1 MDDTYKRGPLLMLAG
16 RANLPLAREIAEKL
30 GVAVDNAV
38 VSNFKDGEI
47 FVRIVR
53 NARGRDVFIVQ
64 PTVAGADNIMELLLL
79 VDAAKR
85 ASAAR
90 VSAVVPYFGYGRQDR
105 KDQPRVAIGAKLMA
119 NLIVAAGADRV
130 VSIDFHQ
137 HQIQG
142 FFDIPVD
149 HLYAAPVFMRY
160 FLEKRLRDPVVVA
173 PDVGSARMAR
183 GFARRLGATFAIID
197 KRRPA
202 PNLAEVLNVVGEVKN
217 RTCLI
222 TDDMIDTGGTIAH
235 AVEALMERGA
245 DSVYVTATHALLS
258 DGAVARLSA
267 TPLAE
272 LVVTNTIDVPE
283 AKRFDRLK
291 VLSVAPLLARAIRY
305 IHSNESVSQLFEIS
319 GREAPPKIALA

>member
-16 RANLPLAREIAEKL
+16 RANLPLAREIAGEL
-30 GVAVDNAV
+30 GTSIDNAV
-38 VSNFKDGEI
+38 VYDFEDGEI

-149 HLYAAPVFMRY
+149 HLYAAPVFTHY
-160 FLEKRLRDPVVVA
+160 FREKQLRDPVVVA

-202 PNLAEVLNVVGEVKN
+202 PNVAEVLNVVGEVKD
-217 RTCLI
+217 RTCLV
-222 TDDMIDTGGTIAH
+222 TDDMIDTGGTIAQ
-235 AVEALMERGA
+235 AVQALMDRGA
-245 DSVYVTATHALLS
+245 GAVYVAATHALLS
-258 DGAVARLSA
+258 GEAVAKLSA
-267 TPLAE
+267 APLKE
-272 LVVTNTIDVPE
+272 LVVTNSIDVPE
-283 AKRFDRLK
+283 PKRFERLK

-319 GREAPPKIALA
+319 SREAPPKVALA